1 MWVRPSATPG
11 RLFLPPPIR
20 DPPAHCNLVPSR
32 DETVQEHEPLLLRVR
47 VPVIALHGLAQT
59 NSTQGTS
66 STRCSSSSANLSPPP
81 PRSPVTANPEPGGAC
96 EEASLNAQVSPN
108 RRRLSTMELLGRCRR
123 LFWALGSA
131 CLLVTL

>member
-32 DETVQEHEPLLLRVR
+32 DETVQEHEPLLR
-47 VPVIALHGLAQT
+47 VPVIAAQT

-66 STRCSSSSANLSPPP
+66 MLILIGQSLTPSPLVTSIQNLEG
-81 PRSPVTANPEPGGAC
+81 RAK
-96 EEASLNAQVSPN
+96 EASLNAQVSPN
-108 RRRLSTMELLGRCRR
+108 RRRLSTMEFLGRCRR
-123 LFWALGSA
+123 LFGL
-131 CLLVTL
+131 

>member
-32 DETVQEHEPLLLRVR
+32 DETVQEHEPLLLRV
-47 VPVIALHGLAQT
+47 PVIARART
-59 NSTQGTS
+59 NKLEVLQVSMLILIGQSLTP
-66 STRCSSSSANLSPPP
+66 SP
-81 PRSPVTANPEPGGAC
+81 PVTANPEPGGAC

-108 RRRLSTMELLGRCRR
+108 RRRLSTMEFLGRCRR
-123 LFWALGSA
+123 LFGL
-131 CLLVTL
+131 

>member
-32 DETVQEHEPLLLRVR
+32 DETVQEHEPLLLRV
-47 VPVIALHGLAQT
+47 PVIAQT
-59 NSTQGTS
+59 NSTHRYFQYSMLILIGQSLTP
-66 STRCSSSSANLSPPP
+66 SP
-81 PRSPVTANPEPGGAC
+81 PVTANPEPGGAC

-108 RRRLSTMELLGRCRR
+108 RRRLSTMESLGRCRR
-123 LFWALGSA
+123 LFGL
-131 CLLVTL
+131 

>member
-32 DETVQEHEPLLLRVR
+32 DETVQEHEPLLLRV
-47 VPVIALHGLAQT
+47 PVIARART
-59 NSTQGTS
+59 NKLEVLQVSMLILIGQSLTP
-66 STRCSSSSANLSPPP
+66 SP
-81 PRSPVTANPEPGGAC
+81 PVTANPEPGGAC